1 MYYYKIHLKKHIHT
15 VRHTKILLVHNLIL
29 NLIKMKQKIK
39 KIHIIFKCSCMS
51 NNFLKLTLKNK

>member
-29 NLIKMKQKIK
+29 NLIKNEAEIK

-51 NNFLKLTLKNK
+51 KDFFKINP